1 MKNWFAKGVASD
13 VNDLLSEMT
22 EKMEEL
28 VLEKTTLEKE
38 KAKVQ
43 DVLLNL
49 DNLRG
54 KKEDVAK
61 VCT

>member
-1 MKNWFAKGVASD
+1 MPLPTLMT
-13 VNDLLSEMT
+13 LLSEMT
-22 EKMEEL
+22 EKREEL
-28 VLEKTTLEKE
+28 VLEKATLEKE

-49 DNLRG
+49 DNIRG

>member
-1 MKNWFAKGVASD
+1 MT
-13 VNDLLSEMT
+13 LLSEMT

-28 VLEKTTLEKE
+28 VLEKATLEKE

-61 VCT
+61 VCTKLWYFVTKIVLT

>member
-1 MKNWFAKGVASD
+1 MKNWIAKAD
-13 VNDLLSEMT
+13 VNDFILSEMT